1 MLTPT
6 RTAHRPALRAIA
18 LAAALGSL
26 ASTASLAGESY
37 VSVGLPGVLVGYAHS
52 VNAQL
57 GLRADAGTTGSIK
70 RNESASGVSFNG
82 QAKYDRFGL
91 FADYFPFS
99 GGFRLTGGAT
109 INRASLALK
118 SQFDGSTSVTVNGK
132 TVTPSASDYFNATL
146 KFPNVMPY
154 IGVGWGHQAG
164 QAGMGLT
171 ADLGVSIGRAKL
183 RTNTNLVGQYGITQ
197 GDVDAKTTELDK
209 DIGKITFLPQASVGL
224 NYRY

>member
-1 MLTPT
+1 MLARTT
-6 RTAHRPALRAIA
+6 TAHRPALRLLA
-18 LAAALGSL
+18 LAAAMSGL
-26 ASTASLAGESY
+26 ASTATHAGESY
-37 VSVGLPGVLVGYAHS
+37 VSVGLPGLLVGYAHS
-52 VNAQL
+52 VNERL

-70 RNESASGVSFNG
+70 RNETASGVSFNG

-118 SQFDGSTSVTVNGK
+118 SHFDGTATVTVNGK
-132 TVTPSASDYFNATL
+132 TVTPAANDYFNATL

-154 IGVGWGHQAG
+154 IGVGWGHQAR
-164 QAGMGLT
+164 QAGLGFT

-183 RTNTNLVGQYGITQ
+183 RTDTNLVGQYGITQ
-197 GDVDAKTTELDK
+197 GDVDAKTTELDEN
-209 DIGKITFLPQASVGL
+209 IGKIMFLPQASMGL